1 MNQTGAFFWNELMT
15 PDVEGAKAFYGRV
28 LGWEAKTVPMP
39 GPEGGDYTEFLLAG
53 MPVGGA
59 MTSPEPGIPPHWMAY
74 IRVEDADAAAAAA
87 IAAGGQVCQAA
98 FDVPEVGRIA
108 VLQDPAGAV
117 FAVIAP
123 APELLAE
130 G

>member
-1 MNQTGAFFWNELMT
+1 MSETGMFFWNELMT
-15 PDVEGAKAFYGRV
+15 PDVEGARAFYGKV
-28 LGWEAKTVPMP
+28 FGWEAKTAPMV
-39 GPEGGDYTEFLLAG
+39 GPDGAEYTEFKRGG

-59 MTSPEPGIPPHWMAY
+59 LAPPEPGIPPHWMPY
-74 IRVEDADAAAAAA
+74 VRVEDADATAAAAVE
-87 IAAGGQVCQAA
+87 AGGQVCQAA

-123 APELLAE
+123 APELLA
-130 G
+130 GG

>member
-1 MNQTGAFFWNELMT
+1 MSETGMFFWNELMT
-15 PDVEGAKAFYGRV
+15 PDVEEAKAFYGRV
-28 LGWEAKTVPMP
+28 FGWTAHTAEMP
-39 GPEGGDYTEFLLAG
+39 GGGEYTSFMQGEAHA
-53 MPVGGA
+53 GGA
-59 MTSPEPGIPPHWMAY
+59 MAPPGPGIPPHWMPY
-74 IRVEDADAAAAAA
+74 VRVEDADAAAAAA
-87 IAAGGQVCQAA
+87 VEAGGQVCQAA
-98 FDVPEVGRIA
+98 FDVPTVGRIA